1 MVKNIRA
8 LFFLVLSFCCF
19 GGCGTHHLKT
29 YRIGMDPSWFP
40 LDTANR
46 EANLF
51 AFTNDLLKEIAL
63 RGKVRLERVSMS
75 WDNLLDGLK
84 LGRYDA
90 VLTSMKPTIMNA
102 KQYLFSD
109 LILKTGPVL
118 ILPIQSEVKGLDELD
133 YKILLVSKGSW
144 ILGFMSNYPD
154 IELQFYTY
162 VTDALEDLLKNKAY
176 GTLVPLIPASTYVQ
190 DRYFNELKIVANP
203 LLDEGIRLVS
213 NKGKDTQLLDIFNKA
228 IEEMKKDGSFQK
240 LLEKWSLP
248 IQAL

>member
-1 MVKNIRA
+1 MIRNIPFVILVA
-8 LFFLVLSFCCF
+8 LCLF
-19 GGCGTHHLKT
+19 GCGGRTAKV

-51 AFTNDLLKEIAL
+51 AFTNELLKEVAVRKKI
-63 RGKVRLERVSMS
+63 RLERVSMS

-90 VLTSMKPTIMNA
+90 VLTSMKPTVMNA
-102 KQYLFSD
+102 KQYSFSD

-118 ILPIQSEVKGLDELD
+118 IVPTGSDVEALDEMQ

-144 ILGFMSNYPD
+144 ILDYMKNYPEV
-154 IELQFYTY
+154 ELQFYTY
-162 VTDALEDLLKNKAY
+162 TVDALEDLVKNKAY
-176 GTLVPLIPASTYVQ
+176 GTLVPLIAASTYIG
-190 DRYFNELKIVANP
+190 DRYFNELKMVGGP

-213 NKGKDTQLLDIFNKA
+213 PKEMDTHLLKMFNDA
-228 IEEMKKDGSFQK
+228 IGEMKKDGSFQK

-248 IQAL
+248 SQAI